1 MLAFVVHYCKKSNM
15 RKSVGLIVAAV
26 LAMTLGAA
34 PAIGQRFSGTGQQ
47 ATGLFTLN
55 GGLVVWEMEHRGEGR
70 FTVRLLD
77 ESGVLVEE
85 LVAHSGKPFIG
96 SKAVRVPRTGRYLL
110 DITASNDWS
119 IGVRGTSAGSAPL
132 PAAVPADSAAPTQG
146 AYAGAEAARRQG
158 ALGWM
163 GTGFLGGVLL
173 GPIGAGL
180 AFTTASSRSAE
191 LPPATRATLAGRSPE
206 YAAAFMDAF
215 RDRLRSERR
224 TATLVGGATGTAVF
238 LFVIAQVANWNDTGG
253 GSSGGGTGEVP

>member
-15 RKSVGLIVAAV
+15 RKSLGWMVAAV
-26 LAMTLGAA
+26 LATTLGAA

-77 ESGVLVEE
+77 ESGMLVEE
-85 LVAHSGKPFIG
+85 LVSHAGRPFVG

-110 DITASNDWS
+110 DIAASNDWS
-119 IGVRGTSAGSAPL
+119 IGVRGTSAAAPTS
-132 PAAVPADSAAPTQG
+132 PAVPADSAAPTQG

-158 ALGWM
+158 ALGWL
-163 GTGFLGGVLL
+163 GTGFLGGAVL
-173 GPIGAGL
+173 GPVGAGM
-180 AFTTASSRSAE
+180 AFATASRRSVE
-191 LPPATRATLAGRSPE
+191 PPPATLALLAGHSPE
-206 YAAAFMDAF
+206 YAAAFTEAF

-238 LFVIAQVANWNDTGG
+238 LFVIAQIANWNDTGG
-253 GSSGGGTGEVP
+253 GNSGGGTGEVP

>member
-1 MLAFVVHYCKKSNM
+1 MLAFVVHNCKKSNM
-15 RKSVGLIVAAV
+15 RKSLWLIGAAV

-70 FTVRLLD
+70 FTVRLLE
-77 ESGVLVEE
+77 ESGTLVEE
-85 LVAHSGKPFIG
+85 LVSHTGKPFVG
-96 SKAVRVPRTGRYLL
+96 SKAIRVPRTGRYLL
-110 DITASNDWS
+110 DIAASHDWS
-119 IGVRGTSAGSAPL
+119 IGVRGTSAAAPTF
-132 PAAVPADSAAPTQG
+132 PAARADSAAPTQG

-163 GTGFLGGVLL
+163 GTGFLGGVVL

-180 AFTTASSRSAE
+180 AFATVSSRSAE
-191 LPPATRATLAGRSPE
+191 LPPATRATLAGHSPE
-206 YAAAFMDAF
+206 YAAAFMEAF

-224 TATLVGGATGTAVF
+224 TAVLVGGATGTAVF
-238 LFVIAQVANWNDTGG
+238 LFIIAQIANWNDTGG
-253 GSSGGGTGEVP
+253 GATNGGTGEVP